1 MYDRHSF
8 HDSRR
13 VFLRWLAER
22 GLTGVFP
29 RMPVGI
35 LRTAEVSQI
44 GQSRITPVSKAA
56 ITLFLCG
63 DVMTGRAI
71 DQVLPHP
78 GDPRLHEPKAIS
90 VK

>member
-1 MYDRHSF
+1 MHDRHSF
-8 HDSRR
+8 RDSRR

-35 LRTAEVSQI
+35 VRTVGVLQI
-44 GQSRITPVSKAA
+44 GQSRTTPVSKAT

-63 DVMTGRAI
+63 EVMTGRAI
-71 DQVLPHP
+71 DQVLAHP
-78 GDPRLHEPKAIS
+78 GDPRLHEP
-90 VK
+90 